1 MKAAADR
8 STRSVRR
15 GLFAAVPSV
24 ALLVVLGVLAFAP
37 HSAGAPVVHGS
48 GHVYDAPAIA
58 PLDVRVSGG
67 VDSGSA
73 QFTGMREWSASPS
86 DVAWGTSTTPLAL
99 SNATNAVRYGP
110 HNPGPLVDDVAS
122 TFRSGSYTAEVLE
135 QELTLYR
142 VYGGKAGP
150 IGSYWSRTAPSGP
163 MQAQLDSALNPAWGN
178 TATQVSTIRVP
189 AGTTIYDGVAA
200 AQSVPGG
207 GTLLGGGSQV
217 YIPKVDPAWLVP

>member
-1 MKAAADR
+1 MQAR
-8 STRSVRR
+8 RSVIE
-15 GLFAAVPSV
+15 LAVQL
-24 ALLVVLGVLAFAP
+24 LLVIL
-37 HSAGAPVVHGS
+37 
-48 GHVYDAPAIA
+48 AIA
-58 PLDVRVSGG
+58 L
-67 VDSGSA
+67 
-73 QFTGMREWSASPS
+73 
-86 DVAWGTSTTPLAL
+86 GTSTTTAHAAYFTFDGPTNARAAVHDATAAGLRTAQL
-99 SNATNAVRYGP
+99 DNVLGRRVEAPAQVRGIATTLPSAGNATNAVRYGP